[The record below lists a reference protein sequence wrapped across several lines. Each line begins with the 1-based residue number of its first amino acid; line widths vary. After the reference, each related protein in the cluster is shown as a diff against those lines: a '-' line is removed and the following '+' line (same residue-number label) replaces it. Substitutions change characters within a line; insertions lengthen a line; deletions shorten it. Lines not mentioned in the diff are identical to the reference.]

1 MLPSPDFT
9 SVGLVFGFGGA
20 AVTALQ
26 AVELALV
33 DDAPPMQQVPCQ
45 QP

>member
-1 MLPSPDFT
+1 LI
-9 SVGLVFGFGGA
+9 FGGA

-33 DDAPPMQQVPCQ
+33 DHAAAVQQVPQ
-45 QP
+45 QQMWELVLQGLMM

>member
-1 MLPSPDFT
+1 MLPSPELK
-9 SVGLVFGFGGA
+9 SVCIVFDFGGA

-33 DDAPPMQQVPCQ
+33 DDAAAVQQVPHQ
-45 QP
+45 EP